1 MAPPR
6 VEEYVRKVFEGTKV
20 KVDVVSD
27 DAKLVKEYPLFS
39 AVNRCAKGLKQYIF
53 FYSVICDFFVCLLKF
68 EVVCKFSSDLRGSS
82 SSYMVFSTSSIGS
95 KQ

>member
-1 MAPPR
+1 MCYCRSVARDVGGSDPERMAPPR

-39 AVNRCAKGLKQYIF
+39 AVNRCAKGLKQCFLF
-53 FYSVICDFFVCLLKF
+53 FFLVL
-68 EVVCKFSSDLRGSS
+68 
-82 SSYMVFSTSSIGS
+82 
-95 KQ
+95 